1 MKKELRLGIRVDH
14 ATYDKLQAL
23 ALQQG
28 CTMSTVIRE
37 ALNKLLSPDSTD
49 S

>member
-14 ATYDKLQAL
+14 ATYDKLQAI

-37 ALNKLLSPDSTD
+37 ALEKLRFPASTNA
-49 S
+49 